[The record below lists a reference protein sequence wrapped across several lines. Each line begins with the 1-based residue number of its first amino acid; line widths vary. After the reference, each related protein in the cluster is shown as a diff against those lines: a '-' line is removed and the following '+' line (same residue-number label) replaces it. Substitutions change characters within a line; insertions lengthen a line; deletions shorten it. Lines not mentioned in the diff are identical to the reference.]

1 MECSVCYSDV
11 GPFRT
16 LSCTHAFCADCIKSW
31 YLKGTGTGCP
41 MCRRP
46 IYFKGFH
53 SVRDTWNEDSW
64 DIKCNEVLNVAFDVK
79 IEQAIEISQILHKK
93 FQRAI
98 LDHLMDDLK
107 EIEKMFRFLKFDG
120 CSAEEIDY
128 LLNETDCYFSD
139 RHVGKY
145 IWDNDPFNEKVPQ
158 QRAKGYHCLKWKWK

>member
-1 MECSVCYSDV
+1 
-11 GPFRT
+11 
-16 LSCTHAFCADCIKSW
+16 
-31 YLKGTGTGCP
+31 

-53 SVRDTWNEDSW
+53 SVRDTWNKDSW
-64 DIKCNEVLNVAFDVK
+64 DIKCNEVLNVTFDAK
-79 IEQAIEISQILHKK
+79 IEEAIEISQILHKK
-93 FQRAI
+93 FRREI
-98 LDHLMDDLK
+98 LDDLVEDLK
-107 EIEKMFRFLKFDG
+107 EIEKMFRFLKFDR